1 MVEQTVNVDPDG
13 STTFEGAEDAT
24 GGAEGEA
31 FEETM
36 EEIVEAGV
44 DPAIFLL
51 VGFIVVA
58 VLYFLYNRKNKSD
71 EDDYFSSYEKVSG
84 EQSESHCG
92 EQCFPLFGQ
101 QKVSERRCLVGQ
113 QSLNT
118 NCNLIQFPFCCLL
131 FSVQYQAP
139 FGG

>member
-13 STTFEGAEDAT
+13 STTFEGAEDAA
-24 GGAEGEA
+24 GGAEGET

-51 VGFIVVA
+51 VGFIVAA
-58 VLYFLYNRKNKSD
+58 VLYFLYLRKNKSN

-84 EQSESHCG
+84 ELCESHCQ
-92 EQCFPLFGQ
+92 EKAFLFWTRN
-101 QKVSERRCLVGQ
+101 KSMKEK
-113 QSLNT
+113 
-118 NCNLIQFPFCCLL
+118 
-131 FSVQYQAP
+131 
-139 FGG
+139 